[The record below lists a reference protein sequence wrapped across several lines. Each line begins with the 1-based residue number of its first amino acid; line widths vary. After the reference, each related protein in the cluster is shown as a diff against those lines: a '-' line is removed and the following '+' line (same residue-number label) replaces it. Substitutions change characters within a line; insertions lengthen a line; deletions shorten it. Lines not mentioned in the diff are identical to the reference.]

1 MVCLNK
7 VQRVLNASARL
18 VSRAALLSCY
28 TLLAR
33 GAPTTGQITGQSI
46 AVDVQDH
53 LREVA
58 SLFARANFS

>member
-1 MVCLNK
+1 MGTLN
-7 VQRVLNASARL
+7 SAL

-33 GAPTTGQITGQSI
+33 AAPSTGQITGRSI

-58 SLFARANFS
+58 SFFARANFS